1 MLRILLSLSAIGCAV
16 ARLGL
21 SVNESRS
28 WEEML
33 PTRDGVLLHTRIV
46 MPRDDDGSGHTTII
60 DRSPYGYTDLEW
72 IPDLFL
78 PGGFATVGQDMRG
91 TKESEGRFSI
101 WHSDANDSEDLGN
114 WIVQQPWSNGRVYSL
129 GASADGL
136 AAFTTVHNSPSWLG
150 AQYFIW
156 TSSIGYDVFY
166 PGGAILNEL
175 VDSWIHGTV
184 DFPENWADVCYE
196 DIKKNEMHSE
206 WWSAVELT
214 GMYDKVKFPSAFWAG
229 W

>member
-1 MLRILLSLSAIGCAV
+1 MIRSLLFLSAIGWAA
-16 ARLGL
+16 ARLA
-21 SVNESRS
+21 VNESRS

-33 PTRDGVLLHTRIV
+33 PARDGVLLHTRIV

-91 TKESEGRFSI
+91 TKMSEGRFSI

-184 DFPENWADVCYE
+184 DFPESWADVCYE

-206 WWSAVELT
+206 WWAAVELT
-214 GMYDKVKFPSAFWAG
+214 GMYDKVKSPSAFWAG